1 MINSILKL
9 ILVGALAVLLVQS
22 DAITLEALVGVWSQP
37 TVVAVT
43 IVLLMVAP
51 ILAAVRLK
59 ILLHMQRIQV
69 PIIRVIG
76 ITYIA
81 QLCANLLLGQLGS
94 EVVRLTYIG
103 GDSKQ
108 QWAGAALALTADK
121 LLGMCGLLLVVSC
134 GLFGFSQLS
143 HLGWIFGSEGGL
155 LIVLAVLIAVGMLIF
170 SAVPARLGARLSR
183 RLGGLRAAELCDMSA
198 TALIPFRRAPLSLVA
213 ALGVSVLTH
222 AVSIGAIV
230 FLCARLTDELL
241 PPMAFAI
248 AAALGQLSSTI
259 PVTPSGIGVGEAVF
273 DRVCR
278 FLAGENVVFGFA
290 SLFLSFRVLSIIA
303 YTPGLIAL
311 MFVPRPARI
320 GSRTVHGHRH
330 N

>member
-1 MINSILKL
+1 
-9 ILVGALAVLLVQS
+9 
-22 DAITLEALVGVWSQP
+22 
-37 TVVAVT
+37 
-43 IVLLMVAP
+43 
-51 ILAAVRLK
+51 
-59 ILLHMQRIQV
+59 
-69 PIIRVIG
+69 
-76 ITYIA
+76 
-81 QLCANLLLGQLGS
+81 
-94 EVVRLTYIG
+94 
-103 GDSKQ
+103 
-108 QWAGAALALTADK
+108 
-121 LLGMCGLLLVVSC
+121 
-134 GLFGFSQLS
+134 
-143 HLGWIFGSEGGL
+143 
-155 LIVLAVLIAVGMLIF
+155 
-170 SAVPARLGARLSR
+170 
-183 RLGGLRAAELCDMSA
+183 MSA

-222 AVSIGAIV
+222 VVSIGAIV

-278 FLAGENVVFGFA
+278 FLAGESVVFGFA
-290 SLFLSFRVLSIIA
+290 SLFLLFRVLSIIA

-320 GSRTVHGHRH
+320 GSRTVHGHAH